1 MRTKTFRVLEILRN
15 NVIWQTNSKIV
26 SLPRKVFQMIKWF
39 AAVVGFMFYG
49 FRGAILGFI
58 IGSLIDTLTSGSRGG
73 GYKVFGEDNPVTPGD
88 FELHL
93 LSLSAIVIKSDGRIS
108 QQEMDYVRMYFVQSY
123 GKERANAIFRTFNDV
138 IKKRELNEA
147 RISEFLAARTKY
159 AARLQIVHF
168 LFSIANAD
176 GRVSQAEGSK
186 IREIAGYLR
195 IGSKDFESLYAM
207 FFKTTDNAYKILE
220 IDKSASDA
228 EVKKAFR
235 TMAKKYH
242 PDKIQHMDEAYI
254 KGAEEKFRKVQEAY
268 EQIQKER
275 GF

>member
-1 MRTKTFRVLEILRN
+1 MLSLHR
-15 NVIWQTNSKIV
+15 KII
-26 SLPRKVFQMIKWF
+26 RMIKWI
-39 AAVVGFMFYG
+39 AALLGLMFYG
-49 FRGAILGFI
+49 YRGAILGFI
-58 IGSLIDTLTSGSRGG
+58 IGSLIDSLTSSSRKGG
-73 GYKVFGEDNPVTPGD
+73 GFGMFTEEQRVTPGD

-93 LSLSAIVIKSDGRIS
+93 LSLSAIVIRSDGKVS

-123 GKERANAIFRTFNDV
+123 GKERANAIFRTFNEV
-138 IKKRELNEA
+138 VNKREMNAA
-147 RISEFLAARTKY
+147 RIAQFLAQRTQY

-176 GRVSQAEGSK
+176 GHVSSAEANK
-186 IREIAGYLR
+186 IKEIAGYLR
-195 IGSKDFESLYAM
+195 LGAKDFESIMAM
-207 FFKTTDNAYKILE
+207 FFKTTDDAYKILE
-220 IDKSASDA
+220 IDKSATDA

-242 PDKIQHMDEAYI
+242 PDKIQNMDEAYI

-268 EQIQKER
+268 EKIQKER

>member
-1 MRTKTFRVLEILRN
+1 
-15 NVIWQTNSKIV
+15 
-26 SLPRKVFQMIKWF
+26 MIKWI
-39 AAVVGFMFYG
+39 AAILGLVFYG
-49 FRGAILGFI
+49 ARGAILGFI
-58 IGSLIDTLTSGSRGG
+58 IGSLLDSLTSSSSGG
-73 GYKVFGEDNPVTPGD
+73 GFKMFSEEPRVTPGD

-93 LSLSAIVIKSDGRIS
+93 LSLSAIVIRSDGKVS

-123 GKERANAIFRTFNDV
+123 GKERANAIFRTFNEV
-138 IKKRELNEA
+138 VNKREMNAA
-147 RISEFLAARTKY
+147 RIAGFLAQRTQY
-159 AARLQIVHF
+159 AARLQIVHY

-176 GRVSQAEGSK
+176 GHVSTAEADK
-186 IREIAGYLR
+186 IKEIARYLR
-195 IGSKDFESLYAM
+195 LGVKDFESIMAM

-220 IDKSASDA
+220 IDKSATDA

-242 PDKIQHMDEAYI
+242 PDRIQHMDEAYI

>member
-1 MRTKTFRVLEILRN
+1 M
-15 NVIWQTNSKIV
+15 Q
-26 SLPRKVFQMIKWF
+26 RKVFHMIKWF

-58 IGSLIDTLTSGSRGG
+58 IGSLIDTLTAGSRGG
-73 GYKVFGEDNPVTPGD
+73 FKVFGDDNPVTPGD

-93 LSLSAIVIKSDGRIS
+93 LSLSAIVIKADGRIS

-123 GKERANAIFRTFNDV
+123 GKERANAIFRTFNEV

-147 RISEFLAARTKY
+147 RISEFLVARTKY
-159 AARLQIVHF
+159 PSRLQIVHF

-176 GRVSQAEGSK
+176 GRVSEAEAQK
-186 IREIAGYLR
+186 IGDIAGYLR
-195 IGSKDFESLYAM
+195 IGRKDFESLYAM
-207 FFKTTDNAYKILE
+207 FFKTSDNAYKILE
-220 IDKSASDA
+220 IDKSATDA

-242 PDKIQHMDEAYI
+242 PDRIQHMDEAYI